1 MRQLQEET
9 ILQIK
14 EIAVGDIIT
23 YENNPRR
30 NDKAVPPVMESIRQ
44 FGFKV
49 PIILDRDGVIV
60 AGHTRYKA
68 ALQLGMD
75 KLPCIIADDLTDEQI
90 RAFRLADNKCGEFAA
105 WDADKLRDE
114 LQALADE
121 LDMTDFGFD
130 LTEEMLDI
138 NEFFSPVDKPKD
150 ETSPHTVTC
159 PFCGEEFAP

>member
-1 MRQLQEET
+1 MRQLQEEK

-30 NDKAVPPVMESIRQ
+30 NDKAVLPVMESIRQ

-75 KLPCIIADDLTDEQI
+75 KVPCIIADDLTDEQI

-130 LTEEMLDI
+130 ITEEILDI
-138 NEFFSPVDKPKD
+138 NEFFYPVDKPKD
-150 ETSPHTVTC
+150 EESPHTVTC
-159 PFCGEEFAP
+159 PFCGAEFTP